1 VAEARVISSGVPP
14 LTIGD
19 AAQRV
24 LQEQARTMRRYAQ
37 KVRRGKDPED
47 VHQMR
52 VASRRL
58 RAVLRELR
66 SHLVVDPRIRRGLR
80 WLAGRLGAVRD
91 TDVILAL
98 LEEHR
103 GAARGVEAQRHAAL
117 VAELE
122 RRRGKARRRL
132 RAALAE
138 PRYRRL
144 TTRLRRSAAAPATT
158 GQADATA
165 ARVLTDALERMAG
178 ELERHPAMAAT
189 TPSADELHAL
199 RIAFKRTR
207 YVLDL
212 HAAVGG
218 PAYDV
223 ERRLACE
230 LQDVLGA
237 LHDHDL
243 LLGWL
248 AEGQGAFAGP
258 WPVLEQRLTAG
269 RRRLLGRFRRL
280 RKQWRE
286 RTRADAMVAPL
297 AEPRFVHLEPRPMTL
312 RLVAGG
318 KNVASEEVRGQ
329 QSEVRSANLHS
340 AP

>member
-1 VAEARVISSGVPP
+1 MISSGQAP

-24 LQEQARTMRRYAQ
+24 LQEQARAMRRYAQ

-66 SHLVVDPRIRRGLR
+66 AHLLVDPRIRRGLK
-80 WLAGRLGAVRD
+80 WLARRLGAVRD
-91 TDVILAL
+91 ADVILAL

-117 VAELE
+117 VALLE
-122 RRRGKARRRL
+122 KRRAKARRSL
-132 RAALAE
+132 REALDRD
-138 PRYRRL
+138 RYRRL

-158 GQADATA
+158 GRADATA
-165 ARVLTDALERMAG
+165 GRVLTDTLERMAG
-178 ELERHPAMAAT
+178 ELERHAAMTAAV
-189 TPSADELHAL
+189 PSADELHAL

-223 ERRLACE
+223 ERRLARE
-230 LQDVLGA
+230 LQDVLGV

-248 AEGQGAFAGP
+248 AEGKGAFAGP
-258 WPVLEQRLTAG
+258 WPVLEARLTAG

-280 RKQWRE
+280 RKQWQE
-286 RTRADAMVAPL
+286 RTRPDATVAPL

-318 KNVASEEVRGQ
+318 KSVAAREV
-329 QSEVRSANLHS
+329 L
-340 AP
+340 